1 MSKIYF
7 LALLVIGIVAGTFVA
22 YGVGELG
29 LDPRIDR
36 LEDSLELASL
46 DLKKELDR
54 VSSLQT
60 ALNTQKSTSLQN
72 IERSEE
78 QISLLEGSLSS
89 QDRRIESLARGV
101 EDLQIRKDLLEI
113 EKDDLQERIIAIE
126 AERSILIG
134 ELSFLRDQNRMM
146 NERVD
151 LLVDNI
157 ASLQANLNNLELK
170 LSDRQTALIAVQTE
184 LVLTQAQVDELLD
197 ERSILRNERV
207 AFEGQVISLQN
218 RVDVLENFI
227 STLNVQTLELIS
239 RIDGLQS
246 PDLQINLDSIFNE
259 NVGGVDTYEVSG
271 VIANFGSEDAQDVT
285 VTLRWID
292 NGETVHT
299 ETFSI
304 GDMNGRSIGRFVKT
318 FSFEGLVDLVSWE
331 VNWSI

>member
-36 LEDSLELASL
+36 LEGSLELASL

-101 EDLQIRKDLLEI
+101 EDLQIRRDLLEI

-218 RVDVLENFI
+218 RVDVLEDFI

-292 NGETVHT
+292 NGETVQT

-331 VNWSI
+331 VNWGI